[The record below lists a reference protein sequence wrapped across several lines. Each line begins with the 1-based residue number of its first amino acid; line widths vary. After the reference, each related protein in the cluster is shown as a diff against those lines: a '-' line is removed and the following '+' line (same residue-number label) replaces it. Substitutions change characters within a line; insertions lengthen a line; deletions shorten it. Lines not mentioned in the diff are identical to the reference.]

1 MEVSAIRVRPGKP
14 GDAAEVARMANA
26 LNRALG
32 VNMDSFTPERLREDA
47 FGLAPIVSV
56 LVGEADG
63 KAAGYA
69 LYHAGY
75 DSDVAAPSLIVVDL
89 YVEPSARGR
98 GLGRA
103 LMAGLAGEALR
114 LGARSMTGGVLDANA
129 KALAFY
135 RSLGASDDGIRFIT
149 LREEA
154 LRALARRE

>member
-1 MEVSAIRVRPGKP
+1 VSAFRVRPGEP

-26 LNRALG
+26 LNRTLG
-32 VNMDSFTPERLREDA
+32 VDVDSFTPEHLGEDA
-47 FGLAPIVSV
+47 FGPRPIVSV
-56 LVGEADG
+56 LVGEVDG

-69 LYHAGY
+69 LYHPGY

-89 YVEPSARGR
+89 YVEPDARGR

-103 LMAGLAGEALR
+103 LMAGLAEEALR
-114 LGARSMTGGVLDANA
+114 IGARSMTGAVLDANA

-135 RSLGASDDGIRFIT
+135 RSLGASDDGVRFIA

-154 LRALARRE
+154 LRALARRG